1 MSETRRQYTNE
12 FRMDSVRL
20 MVMDGLST
28 KEASEKLGVSI
39 KVLGTWKRKYLN
51 KLKMVSS
58 KESELSAA
66 ELAEELSAVRKQLAR
81 ERRINEILKKT
92 VGYFARDDQ

>member
-1 MSETRRQYTNE
+1 MSKPRRQYTQE

-28 KEASEKLGVSI
+28 KEASDKLGISV

-51 KLKMVSS
+51 ELKLVSN
-58 KESELSAA
+58 KESKLSAS
-66 ELAEELSAVRKQLAR
+66 ELAEELSQVRRQLAR
-81 ERRINEILKKT
+81 EKRINEILKKT
-92 VGYFARDDQ
+92 VGYFARDEQ